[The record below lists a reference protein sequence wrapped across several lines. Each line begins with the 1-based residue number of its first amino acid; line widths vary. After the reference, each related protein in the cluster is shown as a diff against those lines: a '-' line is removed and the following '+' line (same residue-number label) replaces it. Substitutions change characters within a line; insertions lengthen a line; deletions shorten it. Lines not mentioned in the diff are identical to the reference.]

1 MKPLTK
7 ARFWLLSNSS
17 LSRRLMWLTDA
28 NLSTRS
34 WVADRRLEEKE
45 AATFS
50 HTLLGAIFQ
59 FQRDIMAERRSLSIH
74 FYWGWTTIGDP
85 GQIILDRLIFIPTIF
100 FNVIYSDEFGYCN
113 HLNFNLIDCK
123 LPNEAKI
130 FFGLL
135 FDHGSNCRKYI
146 RFHFWTT
153 SDITIAD

>member
-1 MKPLTK
+1 MSCRQE
-7 ARFWLLSNSS
+7 AGGERGG
-17 LSRRLMWLTDA
+17 
-28 NLSTRS
+28 NL
-34 WVADRRLEEKE
+34 
-45 AATFS
+45 FS
-50 HTLLGAIFQ
+50 HPSWSYFSIPEGHHGGEKILIHTFLLGV
-59 FQRDIMAERRSLSIH
+59 DDN
-74 FYWGWTTIGDP
+74 WGP
-85 GQIILDRLIFIPTIF
+85 GTDHSRQINFHSHDFF

>member
-1 MKPLTK
+1 MSCRQE
-7 ARFWLLSNSS
+7 AGGERGG
-17 LSRRLMWLTDA
+17 
-28 NLSTRS
+28 NL
-34 WVADRRLEEKE
+34 
-45 AATFS
+45 FS
-50 HTLLGAIFQ
+50 HPSWSYFSIPEGHHGGEKILIHTFLLGV
-59 FQRDIMAERRSLSIH
+59 DDN
-74 FYWGWTTIGDP
+74 WGP
-85 GQIILDRLIFIPTIF
+85 GTDYSRQINFHSHDFF

-135 FDHGSNCRKYI
+135 FDSFGNLTRNCRKYI